1 MRILIFGGA
10 GMLGHRLW
18 MNLNQV
24 HETWVTVRED
34 VSQVPEI
41 PEFPREYILPNIDVL
56 KDEPVRYAINSVHP
70 DLVIN
75 CVGLVKQ
82 LPLVKDPLSS
92 IALNSLLPHRLA
104 LISREVG
111 IRMIHFSTDCVFS
124 GKKGG
129 YVESDASDAEDL
141 YGRTKFLGEV
151 AYPHTVTL
159 RTSIIGRE
167 LKTRHGLIEW
177 FLSQEGTIQGYTRAI
192 YTGFT
197 TDELSRIILNQV
209 IPSTNLNG
217 IYHVSSE
224 PISKYDLLMLVKES
238 FGLSIDILP
247 EEEPIVDRS
256 LDSTRFRRATGYRP
270 PTWRTMIDKL
280 KENSRIYEKLRG

>member
-1 MRILIFGGA
+1 MHG
-10 GMLGHRLW
+10 
-18 MNLNQV
+18 NLA
-24 HETWVTVRED
+24 
-34 VSQVPEI
+34 QVPDI
-41 PEFPREYILPNIDVL
+41 PEFPRKQILPNIDAL
-56 KDEPVRYAINSVHP
+56 NDEAVKYAVNSVHP

-75 CVGLVKQ
+75 CIGLVKQ
-82 LPLVKDPLSS
+82 LPLAKDPLSS
-92 IALNSLLPHRLA
+92 IALNALLPHRLA

-129 YVESDASDAEDL
+129 YIESDPSDAEDL

-151 AYPHTVTL
+151 DYPHTITL

-167 LKTRHGLIEW
+167 LKTHHGLVEW
-177 FLSQEGTIQGYTRAI
+177 FMAQKGAIKGYRKAI
-192 YTGFT
+192 FNGFT
-197 TDELSRIILNQV
+197 TDELSHILLHFVLPQ
-209 IPSTNLNG
+209 PELSG

-256 LDSTRFRRATGYRP
+256 LDSTRFRRATGYQP